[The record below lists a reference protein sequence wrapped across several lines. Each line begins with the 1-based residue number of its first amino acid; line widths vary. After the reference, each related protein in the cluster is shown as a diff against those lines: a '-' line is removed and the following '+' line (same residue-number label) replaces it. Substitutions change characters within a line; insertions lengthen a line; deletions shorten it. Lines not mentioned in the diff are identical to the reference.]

1 MGQIEVFPDF
11 SLSLIQR
18 QLIMSATSS
27 QDIKALIKDAVKE
40 VMEEKM
46 KENDQRQG
54 YPIPK
59 LKANAKL
66 PTPKVK
72 FDESRKM
79 VPTSSSDPRMSQD
92 QWPCMGTHT
101 EVVSNNRWGKWHER
115 HAEFT

>member
-1 MGQIEVFPDF
+1 MDQIEVFPDF

-27 QDIKALIKDAVKE
+27 QDIKALIEDAVKE

-79 VPTSSSDPRMSQD
+79 VPTSSSDPRMGQD